1 MKKKRATIKDV
12 ARELGLS
19 IATISR
25 ALSKDQKVSALVTE
39 ETRKRVLQKA
49 AELDYSPNLLAQ
61 GFVTGKTDTLG
72 LLTHHISREMFA
84 NQTTHI
90 LRAAKRHDYEIV
102 VGMPTDRFPRAEE
115 DQIKDIKKL
124 LSRGID
130 GLLVDTRGVVGES
143 EIILHAV
150 GELVPVVTFH
160 YPIPNLSGVVLNNVT
175 SFCEATEHLI
185 RLGHERIG
193 FIGTNWNTNNLGSD
207 KGKGYLLAMQK
218 HGLPPELI
226 AGRTGFLEPAY
237 QLGKRFGDQF
247 TALVCR
253 EDYTAIGI
261 CRGLRELGLCVPED
275 VAVVGYGNIDVG
287 AYLTPALTTLAIPY
301 EAIAQAAMELMLE
314 QLEGQDMPRQ
324 IILKASLV
332 VRESCGAKKKD
343 DEKVAYLYASSTTPK
358 KG

>member
-49 AELDYSPNLLAQ
+49 AELDYTPNLLAL
-61 GFVTGKTDTLG
+61 GFVTGKTNTLG
-72 LLTHHISREMFA
+72 LLTHHISREMSA
-84 NQTTHI
+84 NQIDHI
-90 LRAAKRHDYEIV
+90 MRVAKRHDYEIV

-130 GLLVDTRGVVGES
+130 GLLIDARGVVVES

-150 GELVPVVTFH
+150 GELVPVVAFH
-160 YPIPNLSGVVLNNVT
+160 YPIPNLSGVVLNNIT

-185 RLGHERIG
+185 QLGHERIG
-193 FIGTNWNTNNLGSD
+193 FIGTDWNTNRLGSD
-207 KGKGYLLAMQK
+207 KGKGYLMAMQK
-218 HGLPPELI
+218 HGLTPQHVSGKT
-226 AGRTGFLEPAY
+226 ASLEPAY
-237 QLGKRFGDQF
+237 QLGKRLDGGLF

-253 EDYTAIGI
+253 NDYAAIGV
-261 CRGLRELGLCVPED
+261 CHGLRESGLRVPED
-275 VAVVGYGNIDVG
+275 VAVVGYGNIEVG
-287 AYLTPALTTLAIPY
+287 AYMTPALTTLATPR
-301 EAIAQAAMELMLE
+301 EAMAQAAMELMLE
-314 QLEGQDMPRQ
+314 QLEGQETPRQ
-324 IILKASLV
+324 ITLETPLI
-332 VRESCGAKKKD
+332 VRESCG
-343 DEKVAYLYASSTTPK
+343 VNRPK
-358 KG
+358 

>member
-1 MKKKRATIKDV
+1 MDKKQATIKDI
-12 ARELGLS
+12 ARELKIS
-19 IATISR
+19 HSTVSR
-25 ALSKDQKVSALVTE
+25 ALSQDRKVSALVAE
-39 ETRKRVLQKA
+39 KTRKRVQKVA
-49 AELDYSPNLLAQ
+49 AELDYSPNLMAQ
-61 GFVTGKTDTLG
+61 GFVTGRTGTLG
-72 LLTHHISREMFA
+72 LATHEIARHIYS
-84 NQTTHI
+84 NQTDQI
-90 LRAAKRHDYEIV
+90 MRAADKQHYQIVMGMGTNRELGIPIPLDDQTRH
-102 VGMPTDRFPRAEE
+102 MK
-115 DQIKDIKKL
+115 QL

-130 GLLVDTRGVVGES
+130 GLLISTRGDDGES
-143 EIILHAV
+143 ERILNAV
-150 GELVPVVTFH
+150 RGRVPVVTFH
-160 YPIPNLSGVVLNNVT
+160 YPTQNLSGVVLDDTT
-175 SFCEATEHLI
+175 SFCEVTEHLI

-193 FIGTNWNTNNLGSD
+193 FIGTDWNTTFVGSA
-207 KGKGYLLAMQK
+207 KGKGYFLAMQK

-332 VRESCGAKKKD
+332 VRESCGAKKRKR
-343 DEKVAYLYASSTTPK
+343 
-358 KG
+358 

>member
-19 IATISR
+19 VATISR

-49 AELDYSPNLLAQ
+49 AELDYTPNLLAL

-72 LLTHHISREMFA
+72 LLTFHISQETFG
-84 NQTTHI
+84 NQTLHI

-102 VGMPTDRFPRAEE
+102 VGMPTEEFPRAE
-115 DQIKDIKKL
+115 DAQIKDIKKL
-124 LSRGID
+124 LSRGVD
-130 GLLVDTRGVVGES
+130 GLLIDTRGVVGES
-143 EIILHAV
+143 EIKILHAV

-160 YPIPNLSGVVLNNVT
+160 YPIPALSGIVLNNIM

-207 KGKGYLLAMQK
+207 KGKGYLMAMQK
-218 HGLPPELI
+218 HGLTPQRVSGKI
-226 AGRTGFLEPAY
+226 AFLEPAY
-237 QLGKRFGDQF
+237 QLGKRLDGGLF

-253 EDYTAIGI
+253 NDYVATGV
-261 CRGLRELGLCVPED
+261 CRGLRESGLRVPED
-275 VAVVGYGNIDVG
+275 VAVVGYGNIEVG
-287 AYLTPALTTLAIPY
+287 AYMTPALTTLATPY

-314 QLEGQDMPRQ
+314 QLEGQETPRQ
-324 IILKASLV
+324 ITLETPLI
-332 VRESCGAKKKD
+332 VRESCGANR
-343 DEKVAYLYASSTTPK
+343 PK
-358 KG
+358 